1 MYAWKCWRDSR
12 SRFIF
17 FLIVIL
23 AVCVLFTIYAAT
35 PRGRTGFFRV
45 GPGSDVAYLWSWV
58 ATTLL
63 QSLTT
68 IIASFA
74 GLVLAPSG
82 VGQEY
87 QQQTLGFLF
96 TRPRSRRYLN
106 WTCWSVGACEVLG
119 LVAAAVLGTFVT
131 LICVSR
137 YIYSWLLLAAILPL
151 FVGAVAVYSMTY
163 FLTVYARSSEKGL
176 SYGVGILV
184 VSVFIPLVEPQIN
197 HLLSHVWH
205 GHVFHL
211 ASFLSLMWTG
221 CGWAIARA
229 SGFPLGALV
238 FYALLA
244 VAFPVLAQL
253 IQERREV

>member
-1 MYAWKCWRDSR
+1 MYVWKCWRDSR

-17 FLIVIL
+17 FVIVIS

-35 PRGRTGFFRV
+35 PGGRTGFFRV
-45 GPGSDVAYLWSWV
+45 GPASDVAYLWSWV

-63 QSLTT
+63 QALTT
-68 IIASFA
+68 IIALFA
-74 GLVLAPSG
+74 GLVLAPSS

-96 TRPRSRRYLN
+96 TRPRSRKYLN
-106 WTCWSVGACEVLG
+106 WTCWSVGACEILG
-119 LVAAAVLGTFVT
+119 LIATSVLGTFAT
-131 LICVSR
+131 LVCVSR

-184 VSVFIPLVEPQIN
+184 ISCFLPLAQPQLN
-197 HLLSHVWH
+197 HVLSHVWY
-205 GHVFHL
+205 GHVLHL

-221 CGWAIARA
+221 CGWIIAPA
-229 SGFPLGALV
+229 GAFPIGALI

-244 VAFPVLAQL
+244 LAFPMLAQL
-253 IQERREV
+253 VLERREV